1 MRSRDELLDLALDS
15 IAREYR
21 LPPPSGDPVEDL
33 VEVGRQA
40 RELMLRHPWVADRV
54 VAAPVLGP
62 HGLVVVEH
70 VLAVLDGTP
79 SRGQAGLEL
88 FAVLMGLVA
97 TEVLNSR
104 QQDPADLARQV
115 GRCRRPSRA
124 ARHPTSRRCSP
135 ARSARP
141 ATLSAGCAGWSRGW
155 WRPTARTSAGVVVV
169 ARRRWQSRGM
179 STAPTCPQC
188 GRPGVR
194 TEQVSSTGSGDGA
207 PRTLWLCELDHKFS

>member
-1 MRSRDELLDLALDS
+1 MTTGRTGRPRVRSLDDVVRTAVAVADAEGLDAVTVRRLAAELGGGPSSLYRLVRSRDELLDLALDS

-97 TEVLNSR
+97 TEVLNGR

-115 GRCRRPSRA
+115 EQMQTTVARGEAPHLAAVLAGPQRPPGDAVSRLRR
-124 ARHPTSRRCSP
+124 
-135 ARSARP
+135 
-141 ATLSAGCAGWSRGW
+141 
-155 WRPTARTSAGVVVV
+155 VV
-169 ARRRWQSRGM
+169 AGM
-179 STAPTCPQC
+179 VAT
-188 GRPGVR
+188 
-194 TEQVSSTGSGDGA
+194 DGQ
-207 PRTLWLCELDHKFS
+207 D